1 MDQQSP
7 RPIDR
12 KRLKSDLRAVAKLVA
27 KIASSQIKTFVKE
40 NEIEMPLPSL
50 VVSQGLRLILLS
62 KVDRVCQLPD
72 AELRNVLALLSW
84 HLDLALAAPAAAKL
98 QQLREET
105 NAKPIHELPAM
116 RASIER
122 VMEAIVDD
130 ASSSM
135 AEPDDPEATSEE
147 LRVAIERAR
156 S

>member
-1 MDQQSP
+1 MDQP

-12 KRLKSDLRAVAKLVA
+12 KRLKTDLQAVAKLVA

-72 AELRNVLALLSW
+72 AELRNVLALLRW
-84 HLDLALAAPAAAKL
+84 HLDLALGTPDAVQVAQDVVKALEVHK
-98 QQLREET
+98 
-105 NAKPIHELPAM
+105 LPAM

-122 VMEAIVDD
+122 VMEAIVND
-130 ASSSM
+130 ASSAM
-135 AEPDDPEATSEE
+135 AAPDEPEATPLE
-147 LRVAIERAR
+147 LRASIEQAR